1 MWIRRRV
8 LVALRSGTMNNTLLF
23 PGTSRQGP
31 GCSTQAPLELL
42 EGEPHLSIG
51 PEWGQ
56 MLMFSFLFFNAP

>member
-1 MWIRRRV
+1 
-8 LVALRSGTMNNTLLF
+8 MNNTLLF